1 MNYKTDNDLKRD
13 YVKPEIKK
21 EEGMKFPLE
30 IINSLEGKVV
40 CKQCS
45 SCHGCR

>member
-1 MNYKTDNDLKRD
+1 MKKT
-13 YVKPEIKK
+13 YVKPVLEK
-21 EEGMKFPLE
+21 EETMRFAE
-30 IINSLEGKVV
+30 ETIEAVTGKLV

>member
-1 MNYKTDNDLKRD
+1 MDYKIDNSPKRE
-13 YVKPEIKK
+13 YIKPEIKK
-21 EEGMKFPLE
+21 EETMKFPLE